1 MKNENLKNLKTR
13 YRLPETTTPEDLA
26 CYWSTTLNFGN
37 HVLLAGYY
45 YAGPGKPNYFGA
57 IYTFTTDDRTC
68 EGVDYPGWDAFT
80 VQFHPE
86 ACAGPRDTAFL
97 FDRFIKLMEEN
108 GHAAE

>member
-45 YAGPGKPNYFGA
+45 YAGQGKPSYFGA
-57 IYTFTTDDRTC
+57 IFTFTTDDHTC
-68 EGVDYPGWDAFT
+68 EGKIRL
-80 VQFHPE
+80 E
-86 ACAGPRDTAFL
+86 AISTEMFPDNGTAIAWC
-97 FDRFIKLMEEN
+97 IKN
-108 GHAAE
+108 C